1 MAILHRIPSTRTLT
15 PTSSSVPISKDLQ
28 LFSLVFFPSNVGSET
43 EFRNTINLANLTPKR
58 RYHIWSRTLQ
68 NLGRKG
74 WNFHFFLDGVPI
86 SCLSLYSGTTET
98 RLLLRYSA
106 IWGELSLKIITY

>member
-1 MAILHRIPSTRTLT
+1 
-15 PTSSSVPISKDLQ
+15 
-28 LFSLVFFPSNVGSET
+28 VGSET

-86 SCLSLYSGTTET
+86 SCLSLYSGTTDSCLSLYSGTTET

>member
-28 LFSLVFFPSNVGSET
+28 LFSLMFFPSNVGSET